1 MTGPTIRGSERGTRA
16 PSWVTGTSGAV
27 GVVLVV
33 LALGLALR
41 LIIAYVLPGSGFGV
55 DLGAFRA
62 WASNLA
68 TEGLFGFYQRDFFH
82 DYTPGYLYVLWVLGM
97 IGEASGGVSVG
108 LIKIPAILADLAIG
122 WLVWS
127 MILELGGR
135 RSLALGAAFVS
146 VVNPIS
152 WFDSVVWGQV
162 DSVGVVF
169 LLLGLRE
176 IWRDRPERA
185 AILTVVAALIKPQLG
200 ILIPILALV
209 TIRRAFWPADDA
221 ATTPGVVAAGAQ
233 TPAAATTGGAPAG
246 WRARFLAAEARTDNP
261 LRILTT
267 GLAALGATIL
277 LCLPFGLSVLEFS
290 SEAPYVTSGLLSQI
304 FATASGYPYLTV
316 NAFNPWALVLGDSG
330 NSLANSGLW
339 VWDGPWGPAS
349 EGAGSA
355 AFGPIPAVLVGSA
368 LMLAV
373 VVIVSVVAAWRPDRL
388 TILLSLTVLALA
400 FYVVPTRVHERYA
413 YPFFALAIILA
424 AISWR
429 WRPAYILASVTV
441 FLNMYAAL
449 TNPFYDNPGVRDWLG
464 IGPASRS
471 FEGVAVIAV
480 LNGLVFAWVMLQL
493 RADARARL
501 TDELASEQELALE
514 EALAL
519 PPGVNAPGRRR
530 PASSAPT
537 PAHASPVAALSEPP
551 ATPFSAAGIFPDAS
565 PTPNLGRKGSAA
577 AAATGTTAAS
587 SLGSVAASALGSGA
601 ANGVA
606 PPTTRPVPS
615 AARPSL
621 PTWTPRAS
629 FEETG
634 ITGWFRS
641 RFNERPI
648 RPDRTAT
655 LRSEGGGRLD
665 RMDLLLIV
673 VLVVSTLLLRTFRL
687 AEPYQMHFDEVYHAR
702 TATEFLQSWRYGI
715 SHDIYEWTHPHLAKY
730 AMAGGLVAWGGDSV
744 QSTSDLGVPVVA
756 ATVEPRRID
765 ELAPGQ
771 RAGERLH
778 VATGTE
784 IRTYDL
790 TTRDLISVV
799 PAPDASAVAVDELG
813 KRLVIGYSDGRPG
826 HARSRPDRRWRRR
839 QRARAGRP
847 RHGRPAD
854 RAPVPDRGRPVRR
867 RRGHRAGD
875 QRRSRRRDG
884 RGHARVAR
892 RRGTRRRRDRVGPGR
907 GGRRSDRPGGGRVE
921 PRRDPVD
928 RRGRL
933 RVAAGRGG
941 TGRDRRAGRP
951 GQRRRPDRT

>member
-1 MTGPTIRGSERGTRA
+1 
-16 PSWVTGTSGAV
+16 
-27 GVVLVV
+27 
-33 LALGLALR
+33 
-41 LIIAYVLPGSGFGV
+41 
-55 DLGAFRA
+55 
-62 WASNLA
+62 
-68 TEGLFGFYQRDFFH
+68 
-82 DYTPGYLYVLWVLGM
+82 M
-97 IGEASGGVSVG
+97 I
-108 LIKIPAILADLAIG
+108 
-122 WLVWS
+122 
-127 MILELGGR
+127 
-135 RSLALGAAFVS
+135 
-146 VVNPIS
+146 
-152 WFDSVVWGQV
+152 
-162 DSVGVVF
+162 
-169 LLLGLRE
+169 
-176 IWRDRPERA
+176 
-185 AILTVVAALIKPQLG
+185 
-200 ILIPILALV
+200 
-209 TIRRAFWPADDA
+209 
-221 ATTPGVVAAGAQ
+221 
-233 TPAAATTGGAPAG
+233 
-246 WRARFLAAEARTDNP
+246 
-261 LRILTT
+261 
-267 GLAALGATIL
+267 
-277 LCLPFGLSVLEFS
+277 EFS

-339 VWDGPWGPAS
+339 VWDGPWGPAA

-355 AFGPIPAVLVGSA
+355 AFGPIPAVMVGSA

-373 VVIVSVVAAWRPDRL
+373 VVAVSVVAAWRPDRL

-480 LNGLVFAWVMLQL
+480 LNGLVFVWVLLQL

-501 TDELASEQELALE
+501 ADELAIEQDLGLD

-519 PPGVNAPGRRR
+519 TPGAMAPRRR
-530 PASSAPT
+530 ALADHDPALSPGSA
-537 PAHASPVAALSEPP
+537 AALSEPP

-565 PTPNLGRKGSAA
+565 PKPTLGRARSTAPASTVSAA
-577 AAATGTTAAS
+577 TAGGGPLGAATTGTAAALA
-587 SLGSVAASALGSGA
+587 
-601 ANGVA
+601 VA
-606 PPTTRPVPS
+606 PTPTR
-615 AARPSL
+615 AAPLATKPSL

-744 QSTSDLGVPVVA
+744 QSTSDLGVPIVA
-756 ATVEPRRID
+756 AAVEPRRID

-790 TTRDLISVV
+790 TTRDLVSVV
-799 PAPDASAVAVDELG
+799 PAPGASAITVDETG
-813 KRLVIGYSDGRPG
+813 NRLVIGYADGRLATLDLDLIGDGGVETGLTPDVLATVEQPIDRLFVTEDGGFVVVAGTERVTSVDLDAGTVAGTLDLPGVAALAGGGTGAALVAETDELTDPAAVASSLAEILSTDAAEYETQLTEAAPGTTVVLGDPGSGDARTALDAAISDGTLPGIRVDTVPRVAIATDDGVAFIDPTTASLITTIALDGGAHGLALVTGLDSPRLYVTTGLPGDPQYDVIAVGGDAAANGPVDQGLNPLPGGGASGGPLRPG
-826 HARSRPDRRWRRR
+826 HPDGPHP
-839 QRARAGRP
+839 RAGPECR
-847 RHGRPAD
+847 
-854 RAPVPDRGRPVRR
+854 
-867 RRGHRAGD
+867 
-875 QRRSRRRDG
+875 
-884 RGHARVAR
+884 
-892 RRGTRRRRDRVGPGR
+892 
-907 GGRRSDRPGGGRVE
+907 
-921 PRRDPVD
+921 
-928 RRGRL
+928 
-933 RVAAGRGG
+933 
-941 TGRDRRAGRP
+941 
-951 GQRRRPDRT
+951 